1 MKKITLITII
11 AFFLYFTS
19 FTVYAED
26 IGYTVIN
33 GRATITGLSGEPEIL
48 VIPSELGGAPVT
60 EIRDN
65 AFYKCSS
72 LREITLPEG
81 LKKMGH
87 HCFYECTSL
96 EKIVIPDSVS
106 ETGMGCF
113 EGCSSLEEIILP
125 ENLTILPESCFRDC
139 SSLKSII
146 LPQGITDIQKFCF
159 AGCSSLSGISFS
171 GNLVSIGDLA
181 FYGCNSADDLYIPDS
196 VKYIGIHSLGYNEY
210 GKLSG
215 FSITGSSG
223 SASEKYAE
231 ENGFYFS
238 AIPETAEVFA
248 PAESRYAPVKL
259 PEILIFSGM
268 FFFIMAIITTFR
280 KKRRR

>member
-1 MKKITLITII
+1 MKKITLIMII
-11 AFFLYFTS
+11 AFFLHFTN
-19 FTVYAED
+19 FTVHAED
-26 IGYTVIN
+26 IRYTVIN
-33 GRATITGLSGEPEIL
+33 DKATITGFSGEAETL

-72 LREITLPEG
+72 LREIILPEG

-96 EKIVIPDSVS
+96 KKIVIPDSVS

-125 ENLTILPESCFRDC
+125 EKLTILPESCFRDC
-139 SSLKSII
+139 SSLKNIM
-146 LPQGITDIQKFCF
+146 LPQSITDIQKFCF
-159 AGCSSLSGISFS
+159 AGCSSLSDISFS

-181 FYGCNSADDLYIPDS
+181 FYGCNSASDLYIPDS
-196 VKYIGIHSLGYNEY
+196 VSYIGIHSLGYNEY
-210 GKLSG
+210 GKISG
-215 FSITGSSG
+215 FSIIGSNG

-231 ENGFYFS
+231 ENGFHFS

-248 PAESRYAPVKL
+248 PSESRYAPVKL
-259 PEILIFSGM
+259 PEIFLFAGM
-268 FFFIMAIITTFR
+268 FFLIMAIISTFR
-280 KKRRR
+280 IKRRR